1 VLALM
6 AADALGLHGLPWPC
20 CCWPGRRPHRPLGLW
35 QPWRT
40 LRHPLVWVLHAA
52 YLWLPLHL
60 LLRAGAT
67 LDAWPSARPPTR

>member
-1 VLALM
+1 
-6 AADALGLHGLPWPC
+6 
-20 CCWPGRRPHRPLGLW
+20 
-35 QPWRT
+35 
-40 LRHPLVWVLHAA
+40 VLHAA